1 MYEGGRPICRSLDHA
16 RAGRADRAEQA
27 VGLSRVR
34 S

>member
-1 MYEGGRPICRSLDHA
+1 MYEGERPIYRFLNHIK
-16 RAGRADRAEQA
+16 ADRAEQA